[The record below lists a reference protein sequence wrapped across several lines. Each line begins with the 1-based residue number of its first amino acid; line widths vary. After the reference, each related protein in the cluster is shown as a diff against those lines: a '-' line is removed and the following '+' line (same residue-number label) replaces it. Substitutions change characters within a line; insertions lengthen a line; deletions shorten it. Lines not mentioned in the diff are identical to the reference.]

1 MEKEDVAPLNTTNGE
16 LDEETLRRNRE
27 RLFGGAKKKTKVPP
41 ASPYVYL
48 YYVDIAILASLYAPR
63 FLGFLTRKGTP

>member
-1 MEKEDVAPLNTTNGE
+1 MEKEDIAPLNTTNGE

-41 ASPYVYL
+41 ASPYVHFYL
-48 YYVDIAILASLYAPR
+48 VTIAISKSCIDWSFA
-63 FLGFLTRKGTP
+63 

>member
-1 MEKEDVAPLNTTNGE
+1 MEKEDTAPLNNTNGE

-41 ASPYVYL
+41 ASPYVHLYL
-48 YYVDIAILASLYAPR
+48 VTIAISKSCIDCS
-63 FLGFLTRKGTP
+63 FG